1 MRVLFVCIGNICRSP
16 MAEGILKKL
25 AADNRLNWTIDS
37 AAVESY
43 HIGEP
48 PHRLSQ
54 KICKLND
61 IDISTQRARKFSVSD
76 LDTFDLIYALATD
89 VQENMLHICGNNDGV
104 EKINLFLNE
113 QYPNQNRSVPD
124 PWYGNEDGYHTV
136 FDIIKKGCETIIQKY
151 RNNLP

>member
-1 MRVLFVCIGNICRSP
+1 MRILFVCIGNICRSP

-25 AADNRLNWTIDS
+25 AADNNLNWTIES

-54 KICKLND
+54 KVCKQNG
-61 IDISTQRARKFSVSD
+61 IDISTQRARKFTIND
-76 LDTFDLIYALATD
+76 LDSFDLIYALATD
-89 VQENMLHICGNNDGV
+89 VLEKMHFISGNNEGI
-104 EKINLFLNE
+104 EKIKLFLNE
-113 QYPNQNRSVPD
+113 QYPNQNCSVPD

-136 FDIIKKGCETIIQKY
+136 FEIIKKGCATIIQKY
-151 RNNLP
+151 SNTYL